1 MKSRENRHK
10 RMNTMSFLLYVVLPW
25 IFLCLFIIGGIY
37 SIWKRKPYW
46 WGFLSC
52 SVGIIIF
59 LIGNEI
65 VGGYNGLSLS
75 LIGALPFT
83 IGLFILFFLF
93 VGRKFQ

>member
-1 MKSRENRHK
+1 
-10 RMNTMSFLLYVVLPW
+10 MSFLLYFVLPW
-25 IFLCLFIIGGIY
+25 IFLSLFIIGGIY
-37 SIWKRKPYW
+37 SFLKKQPYF

-52 SVGIIIF
+52 SIGVSIF

-83 IGLFILFFLF
+83 VGLFILFFLF